1 MILQH
6 YSSSRSQGFKDEDLG
21 NFPGWQAATV
31 ATYCTSRPSQLL
43 ATTLT
48 KLCDKLDDQRHRKLL
63 MVSLHP
69 SNPKHNMAKPVPD
82 VRGFVKRR
90 IGLGRQRPS
99 QQRQLSRQ
107 LGVLHHGIWTF
118 ARGINIHCVAS
129 PQSRCFAWFS
139 FRSSVTNLA
148 VQLLQYQPN
157 SRWNIVKIALQIYHD

>member
-1 MILQH
+1 
-6 YSSSRSQGFKDEDLG
+6 
-21 NFPGWQAATV
+21 
-31 ATYCTSRPSQLL
+31 
-43 ATTLT
+43 
-48 KLCDKLDDQRHRKLL
+48 

-157 SRWNIVKIALQIYHD
+157 SRWNIVKIALQIYHDWLDATQCIAFLMERNIHSRCLPCASVFLMGNCQLLNGGVSYRMFTHVEAHSLYIY